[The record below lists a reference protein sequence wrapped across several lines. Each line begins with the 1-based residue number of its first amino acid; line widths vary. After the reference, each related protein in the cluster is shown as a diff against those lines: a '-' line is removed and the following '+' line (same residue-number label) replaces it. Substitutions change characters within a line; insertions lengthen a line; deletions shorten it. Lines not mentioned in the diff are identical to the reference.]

1 MTPTCNE
8 AGRPLRSLQGRLLPL
23 EGLRTAIAAGDSDSD
38 GGNDGDAEVDRLEPA
53 PAKTPK
59 RQPDHSA
66 LPSPARSP
74 GGPVGRVSDAQQG
87 GDALQKQPLSAE
99 GEAEDIGEHA
109 TDSEAGLFIRGPA
122 DGPAEPLV
130 LWPLAG
136 DEGPSG
142 SSDRPVVVPAS
153 INGQLLPHQREGAR
167 FLYRLYRAHQGGI
180 LGDDMGLGKTVQVI
194 AFLAAVLGK
203 RGDFTDEV
211 VEERKLPPR
220 VSSKKIRAN
229 VPNGH
234 EFAKVVLI
242 LCPTS
247 VLHNWEK
254 EFRAWGSFR
263 VGLFHGPTRESSLAR
278 LLVGEF
284 EVLLTSYDTYLRT
297 QDELLAIGWDC
308 IVADEV
314 HRLKNEKS
322 KIYIACQR
330 FQTRRRYGL
339 SGTVMQNKYLE
350 LFNVLHWASPGC
362 LGDRVQFREY
372 YEQPLQQGQRLSV
385 PSYFVEKAEARKEE
399 LVSVL
404 KRFML
409 RRTKDETI
417 GHLMLGKED
426 NIVFCTMSP
435 LQRQVYHRILGSPDM
450 QLLIQKDEP
459 CSCGSR
465 LTRAECH
472 HQVAEDGILWKHMH
486 KDGQACE
493 QCPFCLILP
502 CLTKLQQVPTTNVAV
517 YVTPTLMPGAEPLPL
532 CQVSNHLE
540 LIKANPKD
548 EPGKREK
555 DKEFARMALGEG
567 ASLAGGVA
575 PSKSFLGL
583 SDASHCGKMQ
593 ALELLLTSWTSG
605 GDKILLFSLSVKM
618 LDILDRFL
626 IRRGYS
632 FLRLDGGTPMAARQA
647 MVDEFNSSPSI
658 QVFLMSTRAGGLGLN
673 LASAN
678 RVVVFDPNWNPAHD
692 LQAQDRS
699 FRYGQTRHVTVY
711 RLLSAGSLEELVYSR
726 QIYKQQQSNI
736 ATVGATEKR
745 YFEGV
750 QDSKIHKGELFGV
763 GNLFQDLSDEVFT
776 ADIIEKH
783 EARRLRVVANQ
794 AQPAGGGHRR
804 AARASEQEPAGEG
817 VHGSL
822 VEDDDGDAHGLS
834 ELARLIQAE
843 AMAARARQGG
853 GEVEDDA
860 QEAAVRSGAGGNT
873 LREELASAGVIY
885 THRNEQVL
893 GSKSPPRKRGKAEVH
908 SATTKRPPH
917 GGRHHWKQRT
927 PEDADGVVGR
937 SPGASS
943 IGPRSAEALRQG
955 PRHDELS
962 RSTATLV
969 GDSRLSSLG
978 HIAAR
983 DDVEARKASQF
994 AEMAAFKGMDLV
1006 KFSTFV
1012 ATLSTEA
1019 RVALQA
1025 DFLRSRGR

>member
-1 MTPTCNE
+1 MPDPSCNE
-8 AGRPLRSLQGRLLPL
+8 ARPPLRSLQGRLRL
-23 EGLRTAIAAGDSDSD
+23 EGLRTAVAAGDSDSD
-38 GGNDGDAEVDRLEPA
+38 GGNDRDAEVDRQEPA
-53 PAKTPK
+53 PAKWPQ
-59 RQPDHSA
+59 RQLGDGA
-66 LPSPARSP
+66 LPAPARSP
-74 GGPVGRVSDAQQG
+74 GGPVGRVSHAQQG
-87 GDALQKQPLSAE
+87 DGALQKQPLSAE
-99 GEAEDIGEHA
+99 GEAEGVGEHA
-109 TDSEAGLFIRGPA
+109 IDSEAGLFIRGPA
-122 DGPAEPLV
+122 EGPAEPLI
-130 LWPLAG
+130 LWPPVG
-136 DEGPSG
+136 GEGPSG
-142 SSDRPVVVPAS
+142 SCTDPVVVPAS
-153 INGQLLPHQREGAR
+153 INGQLLPHQHEGAR

-229 VPNGH
+229 VPDGH

-278 LLVGEF
+278 LLVGDI
-284 EVLLTSYDTYLRT
+284 EVLLTSYDTYLRA

-308 IVADEV
+308 IVSDEV

-465 LTRAECH
+465 LIRAECH

-502 CLTKLQQVPTTNVAV
+502 CLTKLQQV
-517 YVTPTLMPGAEPLPL
+517 
-532 CQVSNHLE
+532 SNHLE

-548 EPGKREK
+548 EPAKREK
-555 DKEFARMALGEG
+555 DEDFARMALGEG

-593 ALELLLTSWTSG
+593 ALELLLMSWTSG

-750 QDSKIHKGELFGV
+750 QDSKVHKGELFGV
-763 GNLFQDLSDEVFT
+763 GNLFRDLSDEVFT

-794 AQPAGGGHRR
+794 AQPAGGCHGR
-804 AARASEQEPAGEG
+804 AARPSEQDPAGEG

-822 VEDDDGDAHGLS
+822 VEDDDGDARGLS

-893 GSKSPPRKRGKAEVH
+893 GSKSPPRKRARAEVH
-908 SATTKRPPH
+908 SAATKKPPH
-917 GGRHHWKQRT
+917 GGRHHWKQRM
-927 PEDADGVVGR
+927 PEDADGVAGN

-943 IGPRSAEALRQG
+943 VGPRSAEALRQG

-962 RSTATLV
+962 QSTATLV

-983 DDVEARKASQF
+983 EDVEARKASQF
-994 AEMAAFKGMDLV
+994 AEMAAFKGLDLM
-1006 KFSTFV
+1006 KFSTFI
-1012 ATLSTEA
+1012 AKLSTEERA
-1019 RVALQA
+1019 ALQA